1 MSDKIFRYKVVV
13 ETVDRPLKE
22 MRDQLKAVTQA
33 FKEQQDMM
41 LKNVGAMGNLAN
53 TYKKF
58 EMGKLAISGIGSAM
72 SGIFGIVGKGMDLM
86 KDFGITAV
94 TAMQFR
100 ERAVFSLGR
109 AFGDGAGK
117 LQELIDLANTTT
129 LDTGP
134 IVEMSN
140 ALSTSF
146 KHFTDVK
153 KIVTLAGDVLYQFPQ
168 LGEQFTAA
176 FQKAGS
182 GAMVEEG
189 SDLKNAM
196 KGSYNGYKRE
206 LAAQLGMK
214 GKDLDN
220 LTKVDELIKR
230 AKANGKLTAR
240 VLTRGLAESLRKG
253 LNEENIGDITIGAAQ
268 KSLVGAVSNLRS
280 ALDSLLIS
288 IHWEDY
294 AGTAELAKFFNN
306 ITASLNTKE
315 VRDAIGNAF
324 NNIFAPL
331 KDLNESGAI
340 QKFFTTILPP
350 LIDTIGAKMRGAFG
364 WLTDLLSGRESIGAS
379 VRIAMLKIVNGLKD
393 VLIYLGELIGMGIKS
408 VIMGGVETRSGKIE
422 RLEKEKQSLELPVVE
437 RFRGSEIERARNRR
451 LEEVREDLYRMEN
464 MMSQEEFDKEKQA
477 KKLKEKQIE
486 EARLELVANNLKKDL
501 TSVKDRVVN
510 LYFDLSNVKKEDAEH
525 VANKVA
531 EKVKETRT
539 ASPSSMKRRKGK

>member
-41 LKNVGAMGNLAN
+41 RKNVGAMGKLAN
-53 TYKKF
+53 MYKKF

-140 ALSTSF
+140 ALATSF
-146 KHFTDVK
+146 KHFSDVK
-153 KIVTLAGDVLYQFPQ
+153 KIVTLAGDVLYQFPD
-168 LGEQFTAA
+168 LGEQFTSA

-182 GAMVEEG
+182 GGMLEAG
-189 SDLKNAM
+189 SDLLKAVS
-196 KGSYNGYKRE
+196 GGYIGYKRE

-253 LNEENIGDITIGAAQ
+253 LKEENIGDLTTAAAQ

-288 IHWEDY
+288 VHWEDY
-294 AGTAELAKFFNN
+294 AGTGELAKFFNN

-324 NNIFAPL
+324 NNIFASL
-331 KDLNESGAI
+331 KDINESGAI
-340 QKFFTTILPP
+340 QKFFTTTLPP
-350 LIDTIGAKMRGAFG
+350 LIDTIGAKMKDAFG

-451 LEEVREDLYRMEN
+451 LEEVRKELAGLTGEDYEVKAQKAGEVPNAVSVNPFDMLEDL
-464 MMSQEEFDKEKQA
+464 
-477 KKLKEKQIE
+477 KKAATSAPSINITMN
-486 EARLELVANNLKKDL
+486 VASA
-501 TSVKDRVVN
+501 T
-510 LYFDLSNVKKEDAEH
+510 KEDAEH
-525 VANKVA
+525 IANKVA

-539 ASPSSMKRRKGK
+539 TSPSSMKRRKGK

>member
-33 FKEQQDMM
+33 FKDQQDMM
-41 LKNVGAMGNLAN
+41 LKNVGAMGKLAN

-58 EMGKLAISGIGSAM
+58 EIGKLAISGITSAM
-72 SGIFGIVGKGMDLM
+72 SGVFGIIGKGMDLM
-86 KDFGITAV
+86 KDFGSTAV
-94 TAMQFR
+94 EAMQFR

-140 ALSTSF
+140 ALATSF
-146 KHFTDVK
+146 KHFSDVK
-153 KIVTLAGDVLYQFPQ
+153 KIVTLAGDVLYQFPN
-168 LGEQFTAA
+168 LGEQFTTA
-176 FQKAGS
+176 FQNAGS
-182 GAMVEEG
+182 GSMVESG
-189 SDLKNAM
+189 SELKKAM
-196 KGSYNGYKRE
+196 LGGYNGYKRE

-253 LNEENIGDITIGAAQ
+253 LKEENIGDLTTAAAQ

-280 ALDSLLIS
+280 ALDSLLLS
-288 IHWEDY
+288 VHWEDY
-294 AGTAELAKFFNN
+294 AGTGELAKFFNN

-331 KDLNESGAI
+331 KDINESGAI
-340 QKFFTTILPP
+340 QKFFTTTLPP
-350 LIDTIGAKMRGAFG
+350 LIDTIGAKMKDAFG
-364 WLTDLLSGRESIGAS
+364 WLTNLLTGKVSVGETFRRGLVGVLTSMKDLF
-379 VRIAMLKIVNGLKD
+379 
-393 VLIYLGELIGMGIKS
+393 IYIGELIGKGLIYTFK
-408 VIMGGVETRSGKIE
+408 GGESREEKIAKMRKE
-422 RLEKEKQSLELPVVE
+422 VTYLEAPVSEHFKGTSFIAERAARLEK
-437 RFRGSEIERARNRR
+437 
-451 LEEVREDLYRMEN
+451 VREELYRMEN
-464 MMSQEEFDKEKQA
+464 MLSQEEFDKEKQA

-486 EARLELVANNLKKDL
+486 DARLELVANNLKKDL

-525 VANKVA
+525 IANKVA

>member
-41 LKNVGAMGNLAN
+41 LKNVGAMGKLAN
-53 TYKKF
+53 MYKKF

-72 SGIFGIVGKGMDLM
+72 SGALGIVGKGMGLM
-86 KDFGITAV
+86 KDFGSTAV
-94 TAMQFR
+94 QAMQFR

-134 IVEMSN
+134 IVEMAN
-140 ALSTSF
+140 ALATSF
-146 KHFTDVK
+146 KHFPDVK
-153 KIVTLAGDVLYQFPQ
+153 KIVTLAGDVLYQFPN
-168 LGEQFTAA
+168 LGEQFTTA
-176 FQKAGS
+176 FQNAGS
-182 GAMVEEG
+182 GAMVESG
-189 SDLKNAM
+189 SELKKAM
-196 KGSYNGYKRE
+196 LGGYNGYKRE

-253 LNEENIGDITIGAAQ
+253 LKEENIGDLTTAAAQ

-288 IHWEDY
+288 VHWEDY
-294 AGTAELAKFFNN
+294 AGTGELAKFFNN

-315 VRDAIGNAF
+315 IRDAIGNAF

-340 QKFFTTILPP
+340 QKFFTTTLPP

-451 LEEVREDLYRMEN
+451 LEEVRKELAGLTGEDYEVKAQKAGEVPNAVSVNPFYMMEDL
-464 MMSQEEFDKEKQA
+464 
-477 KKLKEKQIE
+477 KKAATSAPSINITMN
-486 EARLELVANNLKKDL
+486 VASA
-501 TSVKDRVVN
+501 T
-510 LYFDLSNVKKEDAEH
+510 KEDAEH
-525 VANKVA
+525 IANKVA

-539 ASPSSMKRRKGK
+539 TSPSSMKRRKGK

>member
-41 LKNVGAMGNLAN
+41 RKNVGAMGNLAN
-53 TYKKF
+53 MYKKF

-72 SGIFGIVGKGMDLM
+72 SGALGIVGKGMGLM

-134 IVEMSN
+134 IVEMAN

-146 KHFTDVK
+146 KHFPDVK
-153 KIVTLAGDVLYQFPQ
+153 KIVTLAGDVLYQFPN
-168 LGEQFTAA
+168 LGEQFTTA
-176 FQKAGS
+176 FQNAGS
-182 GAMVEEG
+182 GSMVESG
-189 SDLKNAM
+189 SELKKAM
-196 KGSYNGYKRE
+196 LGGYNGYKRE

-240 VLTRGLAESLRKG
+240 VLTRGLSESLRKG
-253 LNEENIGDITIGAAQ
+253 LKEENIGDLTTAAAQ
-268 KSLVGAVSNLRS
+268 KSLVGAVSNLSS
-280 ALDSLLIS
+280 ALDSLLLS
-288 IHWEDY
+288 VRWENY
-294 AGTAELAKFFNN
+294 AGTGELAKFFNN

-315 VRDAIGNAF
+315 IRDAIGNAF

-331 KDLNESGAI
+331 KDINESGAI
-340 QKFFTTILPP
+340 QKFFTTTLPP

-364 WLTDLLSGRESIGAS
+364 WLADLLSGRESIGAS

-451 LEEVREDLYRMEN
+451 LEEVRKELAGLTGEDYEVKAQKAGEVPNAVSVNPFDMLEDL
-464 MMSQEEFDKEKQA
+464 
-477 KKLKEKQIE
+477 KKAATSAPSINITMN
-486 EARLELVANNLKKDL
+486 VASA
-501 TSVKDRVVN
+501 T
-510 LYFDLSNVKKEDAEH
+510 KEDAEH
-525 VANKVA
+525 IANKVA